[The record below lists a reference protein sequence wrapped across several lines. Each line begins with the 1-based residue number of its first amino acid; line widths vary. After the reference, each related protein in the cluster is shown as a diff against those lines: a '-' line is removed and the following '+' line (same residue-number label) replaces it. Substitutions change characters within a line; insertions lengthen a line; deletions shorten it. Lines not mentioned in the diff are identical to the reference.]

1 MKNVTKI
8 GISDLEMETENKNL
22 SPGVHV
28 DTNTKEVVDRT
39 RAVVKCAQMTC
50 KSRAKRVKLLILLLN
65 MQIRDVLFAVVL
77 VVAYSSAMLCGCK
90 RKNQS
95 FLMP

>member
-65 MQIRDVLFAVVL
+65 TQIRDVLFAVVL
-77 VVAYSSAMLCGCK
+77 VVA
-90 RKNQS
+90 
-95 FLMP
+95 